1 MKQVTLAILS
11 LALVL
16 DCSSGGAISP
26 PPPGPSAADACTI
39 FAQAQCAK
47 LQSCSNAVVPEGVSI
62 LRNYDS
68 LDQGAYSCL
77 TLVMSDCTNRLA
89 APGNGNNPTLTEQ
102 CAAAY
107 ATLSCQDFF
116 DNVPAAGCAPAGPR
130 ANGQPCAVAGQCA
143 SAYCNGNKT
152 AVCGTCTDPPL
163 AGSSCAASVCAHG
176 QDCNAYSQVCM
187 DNIGDGVACD
197 GANASL
203 VNCASG
209 LTCSGTVGSKTCV
222 AGEATEGAACGAT
235 GPLCLRF
242 QGLACE
248 GPVGSKTC
256 TKVVLVADA
265 QPCGTLADGTRAD
278 CLAGECYTATGL
290 AQVTELG
297 TCKKQATNGGPCD
310 TVLGPTCYTGARCVT
325 AAGSSAGV
333 CAVPDVTTCY

>member
-1 MKQVTLAILS
+1 MKQVTFAISS
-11 LALVL
+11 LALAL
-16 DCSSGGAISP
+16 GCGSS
-26 PPPGPSAADACTI
+26 GPSADDACSK
-39 FAQAQCAK
+39 FAQAECAK
-47 LQSCSNAVVPEGVSI
+47 LQSCSNAVVADGVII

-77 TLVMSDCTNRLA
+77 TRVKNDCTNRLK

-130 ANGQPCAVAGQCA
+130 ANGQQCAVAGQCA
-143 SAYCNGNKT
+143 SAYCSGNKT
-152 AVCGTCTDPPL
+152 AVCGVCGDPPA
-163 AGSSCAASVCAHG
+163 AGSSCAASVCDHD
-176 QDCNAYSQVCM
+176 QVCNAYSQLCM
-187 DNIGDGVACD
+187 ANIATGAACD
-197 GANASL
+197 GADANQ
-203 VNCASG
+203 VNCESG

-222 AGEATEGAACGAT
+222 TGGASEGTACGGT

-242 QGLACE
+242 QGLGCE
-248 GPVGSKTC
+248 GPVGSKVC
-256 TKVVLVADA
+256 TAVALVGDS

-297 TCKKQATNGGPCD
+297 TCKQQAADGSPCD
-310 TVLGPTCYTGARCVT
+310 TVLGPTCYSGARCVT
-325 AAGSSAGV
+325 TVGSAGV
-333 CAVPDVTTCY
+333 CTVPDVTSCQ